1 MAGAASQL
9 LRRQALLARVEQRT
23 NNSFALR
30 KSVAA
35 DVSDGS
41 RIAHSGPFSVR
52 PLIPREPKSRTRLGR
67 SETCHIVWPGRAP
80 NWHPVS
86 WLRRADRSSISSF
99 HLADLGG
106 EAVDPKL
113 LSLRSDV

>member
-1 MAGAASQL
+1 M
-9 LRRQALLARVEQRT
+9 T
-23 NNSFALR
+23 NNS
-30 KSVAA
+30 SVEEGRGGFPAHVA
-35 DVSDGS
+35 GHGRRPTWV
-41 RIAHSGPFSVR
+41 RIGHSGPFSVR

-67 SETCHIVWPGRAP
+67 SETCQYVWPGRAP

-113 LSLRSDV
+113 